1 MRSTTNKQW
10 LFLALLS
17 LIAWTLPAQSTPHHE
32 TDSHPPS
39 APPAKHKGK
48 HFRVAFLVGNTFVP
62 LRHSAERLIIPSYGL
77 DLEYW
82 FNHKWG
88 IGLHNDLELQN
99 FVIERGEDEI
109 LERDFPLVLTLDAL
123 WHPWK
128 GLSFQAGP
136 GIELEKNENFLL
148 FRVGVEYLFFL
159 PGGWDLGPYFFYDT
173 RDKVYDTWSLGL
185 GVAKHF

>member
-1 MRSTTNKQW
+1 MKATSIHW
-10 LFLALLS
+10 IFLALFS
-17 LIAWTLPAQSTPHHE
+17 LMTWMLPAQSERHHSVGPQDRPHKVQQHE
-32 TDSHPPS
+32 
-39 APPAKHKGK
+39 GK
-48 HFRVAFLVGNTFVP
+48 HFRIAMLVGHTFVP
-62 LRHSAERLIIPSYGL
+62 TRHSAERLIIPSYGL

-82 FNHKWG
+82 FNNKWG

-99 FVIERGEDEI
+99 FVIERGDYEI
-109 LERDFPLVLTLDAL
+109 LERDYPIVITLDAL
-123 WHPWK
+123 FHAWK

-136 GIELEKNENFLL
+136 GIELEKTENFYL
-148 FRVGVEYLFFL
+148 FRVGVEYLFLL

>member
-1 MRSTTNKQW
+1 MKATSNHWT
-10 LFLALLS
+10 FLALFS
-17 LIAWTLPAQSTPHHE
+17 LVAWMLPAQSETHHSPDADTPPHE
-32 TDSHPPS
+32 VQHE
-39 APPAKHKGK
+39 GK
-48 HFRVAFLVGNTFVP
+48 HFRVAFLVGHTFVP
-62 LRHSAERLIIPSYGL
+62 TRHSAERLIIPSYGL

-99 FVIERGEDEI
+99 FVIERGDDEI
-109 LERDFPLVLTLDAL
+109 LEREFPIVITLDAL
-123 WHPWK
+123 FHPWK

-136 GIELEKNENFLL
+136 GIELEKNENFYL
-148 FRVGVEYLFFL
+148 FRVGAEYLFFL
-159 PGGWDLGPYFFYDT
+159 PGGWDLGPYFFYDS